1 MFFLLLSKISDLKVM
16 SGHKS
21 KEAVKTAEL
30 IVFKIRVQRFC
41 QLQKA
46 VLTSSRSKKK
56 IGR

>member
-1 MFFLLLSKISDLKVM
+1 MSFLLWPKISDIKVM
-16 SGHKS
+16 SGHQS

-30 IVFKIRVQRFC
+30 IVFKIRVQSFC